1 MHPFVKLMKQIES
14 SGTFS
19 AFGKMSPIFPGLV
32 IQNVG
37 EVSLPLSEHQA
48 KEIVNQCEQAPFGR
62 KEETIIDTNVRNVWQ
77 VPSKM
82 VELSNPEWNLV
93 VEKACKEVANK
104 LGLSDCKVHF
114 ELYKVLLYAK
124 GSFFKEHRDTEKI
137 PNMFATMVINLP
149 STHEGGE
156 LIIRHGTEQTQY
168 SFAGKS
174 KFYPEFAAFYADCY
188 HEVLPIQSGF
198 RLSLIYN
205 LAIANRVKQPALS
218 QQEKIIDQI
227 NTHIQAWSQKENE
240 NLTLTYLLDHSYSEQ
255 NLAIENL
262 KNHDFAKASILFK
275 LAQKNQCKVFLCLV
289 SYFEE
294 SYGDCWNGEYE
305 ECEVTCQEVYAHH
318 FISPTGEKIEVEE
331 LVLEEDQ
338 ILAEI
343 SLRKG
348 PGREISISEATGN
361 EGATKELWYHRGA
374 IIMWP
379 ERRDLEIIFKSD
391 IAFAIHH
398 LKKLIKER
406 DVKEGENRKTA
417 IQLAHH
423 IINNKKATDLQGLM
437 EYFITLGDVEIL
449 NKMVKLEL
457 QHNLTKIP
465 VKTLVQILNKFS
477 WSVFTKEIHD
487 LLLQHMRFD
496 ALKVLAWLHALLLEK
511 PTSPESQ
518 ALIIQWFQE
527 VVKSL
532 ITIQE
537 PNKAKHAL
545 AEIFKMLIAIENQ
558 QIANEVI
565 ASISNYKQPVNLFL
579 IYAPAVLNLIESHKN
594 QLGDLGIFRIIAHD
608 FSQYAQ
614 EHYSSSPIA
623 PISLTRIGQI
633 ACPCDFCKEVNKF
646 LPDPNRSNLSFEK
659 VLQRDML
666 HIETKIKEHHLDLTI
681 RIERQPPKFKGAISK
696 NQHSYEQALKRFELI
711 EQAKRTIEEIFSF
724 INSPRIL

>member
-1 MHPFVKLMKQIES
+1 MKQIES

-19 AFGKMSPIFPGLV
+19 AFGKMDPIFPGLM
-32 IQNVG
+32 IENVG
-37 EVSLPLSEHQA
+37 EISLPLSEYQA
-48 KEIVNQCEQAPFGR
+48 KDIVDQCEQAPFGR
-62 KEETIIDTNVRNVWQ
+62 KEETIVDKTVRNVWQ

-82 VELSNPEWNLV
+82 VKLSNPEWNLI
-93 VEKACKEVANK
+93 VEKACKEVAKK

-174 KFYPEFAAFYADCY
+174 KFYPEYAAFYADCY

-205 LAIANRVKQPALS
+205 LAIANRVKQPGLS
-218 QQEKIIDQI
+218 QQEKIIDQV
-227 NTHIQAWSQKENE
+227 NAHVQSWSQKENE

-262 KNHDFAKASILFK
+262 KNHDFAKASLLFK
-275 LAQKNQCKVFLCLV
+275 IAQQNQCKVFLCLV

-331 LVLEEDQ
+331 LTLEEDQ
-338 ILAEI
+338 ILTEI

-379 ERRDLEIIFKSD
+379 ERRDLEIVFKSD
-391 IAFAIHH
+391 IAFAIHY
-398 LKKLIKER
+398 LKKLIKED

-423 IINNKKATDLQGLM
+423 IIDNKKSTELQELM

-449 NKMVKLEL
+449 KKTIELEL
-457 QHNLTKIP
+457 YRDLTKIS
-465 VKTLVQILNKFS
+465 VKTLVQTLDKFS
-477 WSVFTKEIHD
+477 WVVFTKEIHD
-487 LLLQHMRFD
+487 LLLQHMRFG

-511 PTSPESQ
+511 PISPESR

-532 ITIQE
+532 ITIQD

-545 AEIFKMLIAIENQ
+545 AEIFKMLTVIGNQ

-565 ASISNYKQPVNLFL
+565 ASISNYKEPTNLFL
-579 IYAPAVLNLIESHKN
+579 IYAPAMLNLIESHKS
-594 QLGDLGIFRIIAHD
+594 QLGDLGIFKIIARD
-608 FSQYAQ
+608 FLKYAQ
-614 EHYSSSPIA
+614 EHYSSSPVA
-623 PISLTRIGQI
+623 PISLTRVGQI
-633 ACPCDFCKEVNKF
+633 SCACDFCKEVNKF

-681 RIERQPPKFKGAISK
+681 RIEKQPPKFKGNISK
-696 NQHSYEQALKRFELI
+696 THYSYEQALRRFELI
-711 EQAKRTIEEIFSF
+711 EQAKRKIEEIFSLGVS
-724 INSPRIL
+724 INS